1 LKVCIERLEEDKV
14 ELFGKYTKSEENVLE
29 LKKQL
34 DALKAQKKEN
44 EDKLMAKLKEKDT
57 EQSIIISNYDDKI
70 KVYK

>member
-1 LKVCIERLEEDKV
+1 MKVCIERLEEDKV